1 MEARLGAN
9 IQINQMFAPAGQYLL
24 QPIRV
29 LKNYNI
35 RENIQ
40 SDMMSGL
47 TVAVILLPQAIA
59 FAIIADLPPQM
70 GLYAGIVGAVIG
82 ALFCSSD
89 HMQTGPTNAM
99 SLLVFGSLTGVV
111 ASGTT
116 EYIIAAG
123 LMAVMAGV
131 MQLVMGLARL
141 GMLVNFV
148 SHSVIVGFS
157 TGAGILIAIRQLST
171 FFGLSVPRSSAFQ
184 TVRDVIIQ
192 LPNANTFTTQ
202 IGIAVVILL
211 LLIRWYNKRLPS
223 ALITM
228 VLASIVVFVLNLDQ
242 RGVATIGELPTSL
255 PPLANLPLTNIQLI
269 SDLSAG
275 ALAVGAIGLVQTMA
289 ISRSFAAQ
297 SGQRID
303 SNQEFVAQGMAN
315 IFSGFFTGYSVSGSF
330 ARTAVNYKSGARS
343 PMAALFSGLFVLIAL
358 LTITPLAAFLPR
370 TALAAVL
377 IVTAYGM
384 IDQAEIK
391 RIIQSRS
398 GDTIIMLVTLFGT
411 LFLDIE
417 FAVLSGIVL
426 SLLLYIYRT
435 STPRVHAV
443 VPDPKFKHFTYQP
456 DKSECVQ
463 LAIIEIK
470 GDLYF
475 GAVNHVEDF
484 ILDHAHAHPAQR
496 FLLLRMHN
504 VNHMDFSGIHM
515 LENVVRAYRAKGG
528 NVFMVRVNHRVK
540 SVMVQSGFDV
550 FLGHECIIDED
561 EAIDHLFHRHMDPAV
576 CIYECPYRV
585 FKECQNLPKRA
596 DLISLPSITTN
607 GKDAV
612 HTVSPGQL
620 WEALHEPEADR
631 PYIVDVREP
640 REFRNGHIVEAQSIP
655 LADILKKS
663 EHIPKSQRLVLVCRT
678 GRRSRRAAYAL
689 QTAGYE
695 QCIIL
700 DGGMQAWEAEGKL
713 EAIDR

>member
-1 MEARLGAN
+1 MQAGIGAN
-9 IQINQMFAPAGQYLL
+9 IPVKQMFAPAGHYLL
-24 QPIRV
+24 QPYRLI
-29 LKNYNI
+29 KNYKLDA
-35 RENIQ
+35 IQ
-40 SDMMSGL
+40 SDMMAGL

-89 HMQTGPTNAM
+89 HIQTGPTNAM

-116 EYIIAAG
+116 EYVIAAG
-123 LMAVMAGV
+123 LMAVMAGA
-131 MQLVMGLARL
+131 MQLFMGLARL

-148 SHSVIVGFS
+148 SHSVVVGFS
-157 TGAGILIAIRQLST
+157 TGAGILIAIRQLSV
-171 FFGLSVPRSSAFQ
+171 FFGLTLPRSGAFE
-184 TVRDVIIQ
+184 TVRDVAIN
-192 LPNANTFTTQ
+192 LPQSHPFTTQ

-211 LLIRWYNKRLPS
+211 LVIRWYNKRLPS

-228 VLASIVVFVLNLDQ
+228 VLASIIVFMFNLDE

-255 PPLANLPLTNIQLI
+255 PPLANLPITNLELI
-269 SDLSAG
+269 GDLSAG

-289 ISRSFAAQ
+289 ISRSIAAQ

-343 PMAALFSGLFVLIAL
+343 PMAALFSGVFVLIAL

-417 FAVLSGIVL
+417 FAVLAGIVL

-443 VPDPKFKHFTYQP
+443 VPDPKFKHFTHQP
-456 DKSECVQ
+456 EKNECVQ
-463 LAIIEIK
+463 LSIIEIK

-484 ILDHAHAHPAQR
+484 ILDHSHAHPAQR

-528 NVFMVRVNHRVK
+528 NVFMVRINQRVK
-540 SVMVQSGFDV
+540 AVMQQSGFDT

-561 EAIDHLFHRHMDPAV
+561 EAIDHLFHRHLDPAV

-596 DLISLPSITTN
+596 DLISLPTIQTNGLDSLHSITP
-607 GKDAV
+607 
-612 HTVSPGQL
+612 SQL
-620 WEALHEPEADR
+620 WDALHDSDNKR
-631 PYIVDVREP
+631 PFVVDVREP
-640 REFRNGHIVEAQSIP
+640 REFRNGHIIEAHSIP
-655 LADILKKS
+655 LANILQS
-663 EHIPKSQRLVLVCRT
+663 AEEIPKSRRLVLVCRT

-689 QTAGYE
+689 KNAGYSSFE
-695 QCIIL
+695 IL
-700 DGGMQAWEAEGKL
+700 EGGMQAWEAEGKL